1 MLRAQPYPHTY
12 SAAARGG
19 PSGPVPLT
27 SAGLPELASAPAAQ
41 FGGPGTSWS
50 PETLLVAAIADCYV
64 MTFRAVSAAALF
76 GWLKLE
82 CRVDG
87 VLDSVKRKPCFTR
100 LHTVA
105 TLTVAP
111 GADVAKA
118 RRLLKRTDA
127 ACLVANSLRGERTFE
142 AQVVAAPPAATGL
155 EQELTRAERS
165 PSG

>member
-1 MLRAQPYPHTY
+1 MRAQPYPHTY
-12 SAAARGG
+12 SVAARGG
-19 PSGPVPLT
+19 PSGLVPLA
-27 SAGLPELASAPAAQ
+27 SPGLPELASAPAAQ

-76 GWLKLE
+76 GWLELE

-87 VLDSVKRKPCFTR
+87 VLESVTRTPCFTR
-100 LHTVA
+100 LRTVA

-118 RRLLKRTDA
+118 RRLLRKTDA
-127 ACLVANSLRGERTFE
+127 ACLVANSLRGERSFE
-142 AQVVAAPPAATGL
+142 AHVIAGPPTAAGAEGEP
-155 EQELTRAERS
+155 TRAERS
-165 PSG
+165 PLG

>member
-1 MLRAQPYPHTY
+1 MRAQPYPHTY

-19 PSGPVPLT
+19 PSGLVPLT
-27 SAGLPELASAPAAQ
+27 SPGLPELASTPAPQ
-41 FGGPGTSWS
+41 FGGPGTLWS
-50 PETLLVAAIADCYV
+50 PETLLVGAMADCYV
-64 MTFRAVSAAALF
+64 MTFRAVSGAALF

-87 VLDSVKRKPCFTR
+87 VLESVKRIPCFTR
-100 LHTVA
+100 LRTVA

-118 RRLLKRTDA
+118 RRLLKKADA

-142 AQVVAAPPAATGL
+142 AQVIAAAPAAGTGSVV
-155 EQELTRAERS
+155 TPAERS
-165 PSG
+165 PIG